1 MIRRLIILL
10 LIVGCEEN
18 GITSNGLTDGTA
30 VTDTLYIFNYDTL
43 IFTNYDTTIV
53 NNYDTLI
60 ITNYDTTIVYD
71 STTVIDTV
79 FIEIDN
85 HTTREIIIPVDKNT
99 QMIDINNYVGL
110 VSGFY
115 IVDYITVNVIN
126 NTCSVIPMFQIKT
139 SISTTGV
146 SYIYGFD
153 GINGSTII
161 SYENSNLILAGNT
174 VTNCEYNLELTIWV
188 TGLFNNN

>member
-10 LIVGCEEN
+10 LIVGCDDFAP
-18 GITSNGLTDGTA
+18 TDHTHTYTGET
-30 VTDTLYIFNYDTL
+30 VTDTLFVYDTL
-43 IFTNYDTTIV
+43 IVTNYDTTIF